1 MTNRTWTNGGTDS
14 FNDPAAWTPDGTPDQ
29 CSGPAVWAVTCARDI
44 DPEGMRA

>member
-29 CSGPAVWAVTCARDI
+29 CSGPQCGRTPAPEI